1 MLFRSLIFQL
11 NFFSLS
17 SHFIRN
23 FLSLLLISSLFSLL
37 SLLSLLFRWLGFL
50 LGFWLKHETGL
61 DFWWLGFLGFAV
73 GFCSAWAWVLPVG
86 FSGFCRLGFG
96 AQRGGG

>member
-1 MLFRSLIFQL
+1 MVGLFV
-11 NFFSLS
+11 
-17 SHFIRN
+17 
-23 FLSLLLISSLFSLL
+23 
-37 SLLSLLFRWLGFL
+37 GFL
-50 LGFWLKHETGL
+50 VEARNGFG
-61 DFWWLGFLGFAV
+61 FWWLGFLGFAV